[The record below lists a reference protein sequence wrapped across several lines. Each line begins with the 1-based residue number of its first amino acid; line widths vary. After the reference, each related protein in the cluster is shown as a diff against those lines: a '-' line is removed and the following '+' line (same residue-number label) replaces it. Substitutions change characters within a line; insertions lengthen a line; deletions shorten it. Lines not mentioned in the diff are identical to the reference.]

1 MIGLIATVINFA
13 LGGQLH
19 FLGFTVASIF
29 FDLVTRLIGYK
40 FLFRK
45 PAFTVVNLM
54 VVSILSAAIAG
65 YLIGSFFMTG
75 SALASSGGVLGWAG
89 LHAVGGV
96 VGGVIGTFLIAAL
109 NSRKI
114 VPNNHVFPTKQRV

>member
-1 MIGLIATVINFA
+1 
-13 LGGQLH
+13 
-19 FLGFTVASIF
+19 
-29 FDLVTRLIGYK
+29 
-40 FLFRK
+40 
-45 PAFTVVNLM
+45 M

-65 YLIGSFFMTG
+65 YLIVSFFMTG